1 MFVLLFTIK
10 NKIIN
15 KKTLIMRRLLLI
27 PLLSI
32 CLGVFGQVTTTDFEA
47 LQAIYNATNGPEW
60 KNSHNWNFSEN
71 NVSNNWYGV
80 KVERDRVVS
89 FNLAG
94 NNLVGEVPKEVGQM
108 DGLRY
113 LNLSNN
119 RLNGNLQYYIGKL
132 SNLVLLDLSANDFDG
147 DIPETFTLLTQLEYL
162 SLADNNLTGKLPF
175 EIGQLVNLREF
186 YVNYNQLSGAIP
198 QGFENLLALE
208 RVNLSLNMF
217 EGGIPRLG
225 VSNLQYFNIESNFF
239 TSFRIPYNL
248 SIERDGLKTAF
259 NHLTFANILPHIAY
273 MGNFDNYSPQYK
285 FPLNSSSLTYNSG
298 QTVTLNA
305 TTLAV
310 QSIGNSQTLYQ
321 WFKNGVAVTSPS
333 TNPTITFAPITTANE
348 GVYFIQATHPQV
360 PGLTLQSDDLQ
371 INVLQ
376 VCGNDPISQAKNIV
390 VSNVLTRSMTIGW
403 TPGTCGNRAVFV
415 KVQNDSYPANPA
427 PTNGATYTAN
437 PAFMSGSQIGS
448 TGWYCVY
455 NGTGTSVN
463 VTGLLPYRDYHIMVM
478 EYNPSTKVYNTNVVQ
493 GNPIMAQTLGIV
505 PQDFA
510 ALKAL
515 YKSTNGGNWQNN
527 TNWDTTKNNVSA
539 RVPWYGITRGATNAN
554 PSLSL
559 EDRVVDISLTWNN
572 LVGAIPTMI
581 GNLSQLKKLNLN
593 ANKFSGLL
601 PVEIGNL
608 SLLYYL
614 DLGAVTGNL
623 SGSLP
628 DEIGNLS
635 HLQYLNIGGN
645 KFSGSLPVEIGNL
658 SQLHMLLLNQNDF
671 SGSLLVEIGNLSQ
684 LQRLNLSYNNFSGT
698 LPVEIGNL
706 SQLEVLYLYHNNF
719 SGSLPAEIGNLSQL
733 QKLGLSYNNF
743 SGSLPPEIWN
753 LFQLNELNLENNNFS
768 GSLPA
773 EIGNLNKLT
782 WMILGYNNFSGSL
795 TSEIGNLSQVQFL
808 TLHNNNFS
816 GSLPTQI
823 GNLSK
828 LQHLNISDNNFS
840 GILPAEIANLVQL
853 TDLRIGNNYF
863 TTMPDLSDITTFYT
877 TQYNGLLVGNNNL
890 TFHSLEPN
898 RSKLNYSIKYSPQRA
913 FSLLD
918 TAFTYQVGSTIT
930 LNAKDMAVLEL
941 GGSNNRYSLYKNEV
955 LIQGPSSNWVFTIPN
970 ANALDAGTYTI
981 KVKNEQ
987 LTELV
992 LSSVPFTITIN
1003 SKIPVY
1009 IEQST
1014 VTDVNENALE
1024 VSELVVFPNPTQGNF
1039 NLKVSN
1045 YYTGEVVVVI
1055 KNSLGQVVKTQH
1067 LNKTEGSQSFQL
1079 NLNGSSGM
1087 YFAEVIMGNQKSSV
1101 RFVKN

>member
-1 MFVLLFTIK
+1 
-10 NKIIN
+10 
-15 KKTLIMRRLLLI
+15 MRRLLLI

-32 CLGVFGQVTTTDFEA
+32 CLGVFGQVTTNDFEA

-60 KNSHNWNFSEN
+60 KNSHNWNFAEN

-198 QGFENLLALE
+198 QGFENLTALE
-208 RVNLSLNMF
+208 RVNLSLNHF
-217 EGGIPRLG
+217 EGSIPRLG

-239 TSFRIPYNL
+239 TSFRIPSRL
-248 SIERDGLKTAF
+248 PIERDGLKTAF

-348 GVYFIQATHPQV
+348 GVYFIRATHPQV
-360 PGLTLQSDDLQ
+360 PNLTLQSDDLI

-415 KVQNDSYPANPA
+415 KAQNDSYPANPA
-427 PTNGATYTAN
+427 PTNGATYNAN
-437 PAFMSGSQIGS
+437 PAFMSGSQIGT

-478 EYNPSTKVYNTNVVQ
+478 EYNPSNKVYNTNVVQ
-493 GNPIMAQTLGIV
+493 GNPKMAQTLGIV

-527 TNWDTTKNNVSA
+527 TNWDTTKNNVST
-539 RVPWYGITRGATNAN
+539 RVPWFGITIGATNAD
-554 PSLSL
+554 PSLCL
-559 EDRVVDISLTWNN
+559 EDRVVWVLLDMNN
-572 LVGAIPTMI
+572 LVGTIPPELGNLTELIYLMFTCNQAVGLINNKLVGELPSEIGQLRKLEALGLSGSTNGLPGNNLSGTLPLELWSCTELKWLLLGRNSFSGYLPTQI
-581 GNLSQLKKLNLN
+581 GNLTQLQYM
-593 ANKFSGLL
+593 
-601 PVEIGNL
+601 EL
-608 SLLYYL
+608 S
-614 DLGAVTGNL
+614 DNNI

-628 DEIGNLS
+628 AELGN
-635 HLQYLNIGGN
+635 I
-645 KFSGSLPVEIGNL
+645 
-658 SQLHMLLLNQNDF
+658 SQL
-671 SGSLLVEIGNLSQ
+671 SNLD
-684 LQRLNLSYNNFSGT
+684 LYNNNFSG
-698 LPVEIGNL
+698 L
-706 SQLEVLYLYHNNF
+706 
-719 SGSLPAEIGNLSQL
+719 LPAEIGNLTQL
-733 QKLGLSYNNF
+733 YN
-743 SGSLPPEIWN
+743 L
-753 LFQLNELNLENNNFS
+753 QL
-768 GSLPA
+768 
-773 EIGNLNKLT
+773 
-782 WMILGYNNFSGSL
+782 Y
-795 TSEIGNLSQVQFL
+795 
-808 TLHNNNFS
+808 NNNFS

-823 GNLSK
+823 GNLTK
-828 LQHLNISDNNFS
+828 LQHLWLHNNNFS
-840 GILPAEIANLVQL
+840 GSLPVEIGNLVNLINLKLENNSFTGDLPSTIGNLTQL
-853 TDLRIGNNYF
+853 IDLSIDNNYF
-863 TTMPDLSDITTFYT
+863 TNMPNLSHINFGLALSD
-877 TQYNGLLVGNNNL
+877 GLFVSTNNL
-890 TFHSLEPN
+890 TFQSLEPN
-898 RSKLNYSIKYSPQRA
+898 SSKLNYPSKYSPQLA
-913 FSLLD
+913 FNLHNN
-918 TAFTYQVGSTIT
+918 AFTYQVGATIT

-941 GGSNNRYSLYKNEV
+941 GGSNNRYSLYKNDV
-955 LIQGPSSNWVFTIPN
+955 LVQGPSANWVFTINN
-970 ANALDAGTYTI
+970 ANASDAGTYKF
-981 KVKNEQ
+981 KVTN
-987 LTELV
+987 TV
-992 LSSVPFTITIN
+992 LPALDLWSVPFTITIN

-1009 IEQST
+1009 IEQSA

-1067 LNKTEGSQSFQL
+1067 LNKTEGSQDFQL